1 MLKMLPYKTA
11 IWDWDWEWI
20 EHRIEQNGKNV
31 CYLLINDTT
40 CVSEI
45 VMLTWTSQNKNATNI
60 FTQ

>member
-11 IWDWDWEWI
+11 IWDW
-20 EHRIEQNGKNV
+20 IEQNGKNV

-45 VMLTWTSQNKNATNI
+45 VMLTWTSQNNNATNI